1 MFKFFHHPA
10 RMRALK
16 RSLLPLALVCAASWS
31 GAQTLPALQVAG
43 AESAEAQEADHIT
56 GPWVAPA
63 PGFGEELYFT
73 NLKNG
78 DEVESPFVAR
88 FGASNV
94 GIVPAGKT
102 VGHNGHLHL
111 LIDTPLPVDLKKPL
125 PFSDTYIHFGKGQM
139 EHVVSLPPGKH
150 TLRLLLAN
158 YQHVLYFVYSK
169 EVTIT
174 VTKQNKDATPAS
186 VLGLPRVFINSP
198 TNGETVRPPFR
209 MSVHASGFNVSH
221 IAAKADGTGHF
232 RVNLQR
238 PGQKGEVIDLKG
250 GQTEFWLAPP
260 KGDYSAQLE
269 FVSNADGAKVL
280 SSAKPVNFNVQ

>member
-1 MFKFFHHPA
+1 MFNWLQLPA
-10 RMRALK
+10 RLRALE
-16 RSLLPLALVCAASWS
+16 RPLLTLALICAASWT
-31 GAQTLPALQVAG
+31 GAQTLQALPAVG
-43 AESAEAQEADHIT
+43 ADSAAAEEADHVT
-56 GPWVAPA
+56 GTWVAPA
-63 PGFGEELYFT
+63 PSFGEELYFT

-125 PFSDTYIHFGKGQM
+125 PFSDKYIHFGKGQM
-139 EHVVSLPPGKH
+139 EHLISLPPGKH

-186 VLGLPRVFINSP
+186 VLGPPRVFVNSP
-198 TNGETVRPPFR
+198 ANGDTVRAPFR
-209 MSVHASGFNVSH
+209 MSLHATGFNVSH
-221 IAAKADGTGHF
+221 IAAKAEGTGHF

-238 PGQKGEVIDLKG
+238 AGQKGEAIDLKG

-260 KGDYSAQLE
+260 KGEYSAQLE
-269 FVSNADGAKVL
+269 FVSNADGAKVM
-280 SSAKPVNFNVQ
+280 SSAKPITFNVQ